1 MGYLD
6 RQLRKKLYEEKLAQ
20 RKLKEEVLSSKKGS
34 KSFRAGQK
42 VSYKDKEY
50 VVKYCAD
57 GNCVI
62 EHDDMQEFVPVIDV
76 ELVRDGKLDE
86 LRESIYQVTYSTDGV
101 NYHSNVL
108 VKANNE
114 EEAKQR
120 VISSVKVK
128 PYQDTDIIVR
138 ERDQSFADDYMKRGM
153 RMIETLAEDT
163 LGRDAVKAVKRILE
177 VGIKIADQKDS
188 PMTMYE
194 LDKIIANLTTL
205 KESIQSNNDFLKED
219 FDGEMPETPIDEKA
233 GVTTMFHNL
242 IEDELQAIDGYNSAI
257 VTLNGLKDD
266 YTDIINILTDIAGE
280 ENIHVGQLQ
289 RALELVNPQ
298 AELIASGVEEAEEEI
313 NRS

>member
-42 VSYKDKEY
+42 VSYKDKDY

-62 EHDDMQEFVPVIDV
+62 EHDDMQEFVPVTDV

-153 RMIETLAEDT
+153 RMIEALAEDT
-163 LGRDAVKAVKRILE
+163 LGRDAIKAVKRILE
-177 VGIKIADQKDS
+177 VGIKIADQKEN

-194 LDKIIANLTTL
+194 LDKIIANLTAL
-205 KESIQSNNDFLKED
+205 KESIQSNNDFLTED
-219 FDGEMPETPIDEKA
+219 FEGEMPETPIDEKA

-257 VTLNGLKDD
+257 VTLKGLKDD

-289 RALELVNPQ
+289 RALELVSPQ

-313 NRS
+313 NGN

>member
-50 VVKYCAD
+50 VVRYCAD

-153 RMIETLAEDT
+153 RMIEALAEDT

-257 VTLNGLKDD
+257 VTLKGLKDD

-298 AELIASGVEEAEEEI
+298 ADLIASGVEEAEEELSG
-313 NRS
+313 N

>member
-1 MGYLD
+1 
-6 RQLRKKLYEEKLAQ
+6 
-20 RKLKEEVLSSKKGS
+20 
-34 KSFRAGQK
+34 
-42 VSYKDKEY
+42 
-50 VVKYCAD
+50 
-57 GNCVI
+57 
-62 EHDDMQEFVPVIDV
+62 
-76 ELVRDGKLDE
+76 
-86 LRESIYQVTYSTDGV
+86 
-101 NYHSNVL
+101 
-108 VKANNE
+108 
-114 EEAKQR
+114 
-120 VISSVKVK
+120 
-128 PYQDTDIIVR
+128 
-138 ERDQSFADDYMKRGM
+138 
-153 RMIETLAEDT
+153 MIEALAEDT

-188 PMTMYE
+188 PMTMY
-194 LDKIIANLTTL
+194 
-205 KESIQSNNDFLKED
+205 DFLKED

-313 NRS
+313 NGN

>member
-50 VVKYCAD
+50 VVRYCAD

-153 RMIETLAEDT
+153 RMIEALAEDT

-257 VTLNGLKDD
+257 VTLKGLKDD

>member
-1 MGYLD
+1 MGYLE

-50 VVKYCAD
+50 VVRYCAD

-62 EHDDMQEFVPVIDV
+62 EHDDMQEFVPVTDV

-128 PYQDTDIIVR
+128 PYQDTDIIVK

-153 RMIETLAEDT
+153 RMIEALAEDT
-163 LGRDAVKAVKRILE
+163 LGKDAIKAVKRVLE

-205 KESIQSNNDFLKED
+205 KESIQSNNDFLTED
-219 FDGEMPETPIDEKA
+219 FDGEIPETPIDEKA

-242 IEDELQAIDGYNSAI
+242 IEDELQAIDGYNSAV
-257 VTLNGLKDD
+257 VTLKGLKDD

-313 NRS
+313 NGN

>member
-50 VVKYCAD
+50 VVRYCAD

-62 EHDDMQEFVPVIDV
+62 EHDDMQEFVPVTDV

-138 ERDQSFADDYMKRGM
+138 ERDQSFADDYIKRGM
-153 RMIETLAEDT
+153 RMIEALAEDT

-257 VTLNGLKDD
+257 VTLKGLKDD
-266 YTDIINILTDIAGE
+266 YTGIINILTDIAGE

-313 NRS
+313 NGN

>member
-62 EHDDMQEFVPVIDV
+62 EHDGMQEFVPVIDV

-128 PYQDTDIIVR
+128 PHQDTDIIVR

-153 RMIETLAEDT
+153 RMIEALAEDT

-177 VGIKIADQKDS
+177 VGIKIADQKES

-205 KESIQSNNDFLKED
+205 KESIQSNNDFLTED
-219 FDGEMPETPIDEKA
+219 FEGEMPETPTDEKA

-257 VTLNGLKDD
+257 VTLKGLKDD

-313 NRS
+313 NGN